1 MSIALT
7 AKLQLVPWQNCW
19 QRNAKVQGQT
29 ILATATKSTGL
40 SVAGKLDKVQPTPA
54 YFLARSVT
62 LTFDLLDPNSQP
74 HWGASLHY
82 ITVFSAGPTTTRTGP
97 AIQVYCVSNPIF
109 QLKYFFVRKDKQ
121 KLR

>member
-1 MSIALT
+1 
-7 AKLQLVPWQNCW
+7 
-19 QRNAKVQGQT
+19 
-29 ILATATKSTGL
+29 LATATKSTGL

-97 AIQVYCVSNPIF
+97 AIQVYQTRFSSLNTFLCGKTNRNFANHVTVTS
-109 QLKYFFVRKDKQ
+109 DQ
-121 KLR
+121 KSYPHRVPSLT